1 MVRKPNQNRLL
12 TAHNIAYRPH
22 RRSSRKSVIRQ
33 QSEAA
38 RACIHTRSHA
48 HTPLNIS
55 DIILMKLQLWRGP
68 LQEKAKIKHY
78 DQ

>member
-12 TAHNIAYRPH
+12 TAHNIAYSPH
-22 RRSSRKSVIRQ
+22 RRSSHVIRQ

-38 RACIHTRSHA
+38 RVCIHTRSHA
-48 HTPLNIS
+48 HTLNIS

-78 DQ
+78 DR